1 VASHLRHTDAGETL
15 SIWARTGPGS
25 GVTTFAAGVG
35 AAGVGIP
42 AKGFVAAVGIAAAV
56 GSAAGVLSAA
66 VGTTAN
72 KIQHSE
78 RPSKYLAMLLAR

>member
-1 VASHLRHTDAGETL
+1 MQYSTLVPLQGGASHRTVAGNTS

-35 AAGVGIP
+35 AAGVGAP

-56 GSAAGVLSAA
+56 GSAAGVLSTA
-66 VGTTAN
+66 VGTAAT
-72 KIQHSE
+72 KV
-78 RPSKYLAMLLAR
+78 